1 MESRNDQ
8 RYININQLHHHL
20 GAKTCYALSAYHAF
34 TGCDYASSLMKKGKV
49 KPFKLLQK
57 NEAVLDA
64 LIALGE
70 TNSLEQDNTEV
81 LEKYVC
87 NCMARKKFRMS
98 MMLGCICFFKNI
110 NRKKTRSD

>member
-20 GAKTCYALSAYHAF
+20 GAKTCYALSPYHAF

-57 NEAVLDA
+57 NEAVQDA
-64 LIALGE
+64 LIAFGE
-70 TNSLEQDNTEV
+70 IDSLEQDNIEV

-87 NCMARKKFRMS
+87 QLYGQKKNSDVNDVRMH
-98 MMLGCICFFKNI
+98 LFFQKYQQ
-110 NRKKTRSD
+110 KEDTK